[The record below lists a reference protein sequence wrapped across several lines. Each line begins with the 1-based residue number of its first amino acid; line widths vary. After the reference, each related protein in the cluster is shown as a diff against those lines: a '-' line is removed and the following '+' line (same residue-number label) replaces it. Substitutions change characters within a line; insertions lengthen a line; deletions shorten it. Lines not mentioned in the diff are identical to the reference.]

1 MAARGLFTLD
11 SVTRGVLDADVLGG
25 AGTGFIDGASAST
38 GAAVGIVGNIGTV
51 SGTSSAGGTV
61 AGAVGFAGTVAGVST
76 STGTATGTE
85 NDQGVIVGVS
95 VSAGTATGVIA
106 PVGSSAGVS
115 VAVGAATGGPAVV
128 GAVSGVSTSTGSAT
142 GSPDGPTPPPEPD
155 SGAKFYVPEK
165 MRVKATHHAGGAV
178 GKSETR
184 NAVAGVCGR
193 VGNSRGSQS
202 VYGRCGGIRYPS
214 DELLRKW
221 ARTKRDNNE
230 LILLG
235 EM

>member
-11 SVTRGVLDADVLGG
+11 SATRGVLGTDVLGG
-25 AGTGFIDGASAST
+25 AGTGFVEGVSSST
-38 GAAVGIVGNIGTV
+38 GTATGAVGRIGTV

-95 VSAGTATGVIA
+95 VSTGTATGVIA
-106 PVGSSAGVS
+106 TVGSSAGVS
-115 VAVGAATGGPAVV
+115 VAVGAVAGSPATV
-128 GAVSGVSTSTGSAT
+128 GTVSGVSTSTGTAS
-142 GSPDGPTPPPEPD
+142 GSPDGPPPTEPD

-165 MRVKATHHAGGAV
+165 MRVKATHRTGGAV
-178 GKSETR
+178 GKSDTR
-184 NAVAGVCGR
+184 NRITGICAR
-193 VGNSRGSQS
+193 VGYVRGSQS
-202 VYGRCGGIRYPS
+202 VYGRCSGIRYPS
-214 DELLRKW
+214 DELMRKW
-221 ARTKRDNNE
+221 ARTKRDNE
-230 LILLG
+230 DLVLLG

>member
-11 SVTRGVLDADVLGG
+11 SATRGVLGTDVLGG
-25 AGTGFIDGASAST
+25 AGTGFVEGVSSST
-38 GAAVGIVGNIGTV
+38 GTATGAVGRIGTV

-95 VSAGTATGVIA
+95 VSTGTATGVIA
-106 PVGSSAGVS
+106 TVGSSAGVS
-115 VAVGAATGGPAVV
+115 VAVGAVTGGPATV
-128 GAVSGVSTSTGSAT
+128 GTVSGVSTSTGSAS
-142 GSPDGPTPPPEPD
+142 GSPDGPPPPEPD

-165 MRVKATHHAGGAV
+165 MRVKATHRTGGAV
-178 GKSETR
+178 GKSDTR
-184 NAVAGVCGR
+184 NRIAGICAR
-193 VGNSRGSQS
+193 VGYVRGSQS
-202 VYGRCGGIRYPS
+202 VYGRCSGIRYPS
-214 DELLRKW
+214 DELIRKW

>member
-11 SVTRGVLDADVLGG
+11 SATRGVLGTDVLGG
-25 AGTGFIDGASAST
+25 AGTGFVEGVSSST
-38 GAAVGIVGNIGTV
+38 GTATGAVGRIGTV

-85 NDQGVIVGVS
+85 NDQGVVVGVS
-95 VSAGTATGVIA
+95 VSTGTATGVIA
-106 PVGSSAGVS
+106 TVGSSAGVS
-115 VAVGAATGGPAVV
+115 VAVGAVTGGPATV
-128 GAVSGVSTSTGSAT
+128 GTVSGVSTSTGSAS
-142 GSPDGPTPPPEPD
+142 GSPDGPPPPEPD

-165 MRVKATHHAGGAV
+165 MRVKATHRTGGAV
-178 GKSETR
+178 GKSDTR
-184 NAVAGVCGR
+184 NRITGICAR
-193 VGNSRGSQS
+193 VGYVRGSQS
-202 VYGRCGGIRYPS
+202 VYGRCSGIRYPS
-214 DELLRKW
+214 DELIRKW
-221 ARTKRDNNE
+221 ARIKRDNNE

>member
-11 SVTRGVLDADVLGG
+11 SATRGVLGTDVLGG
-25 AGTGFIDGASAST
+25 AGTGFVEGVSSST
-38 GAAVGIVGNIGTV
+38 GTATGAVGRIGTV

-95 VSAGTATGVIA
+95 VSTGTATGVIA
-106 PVGSSAGVS
+106 TVGSSAGVS
-115 VAVGAATGGPAVV
+115 VAVGAVTGGPATV
-128 GAVSGVSTSTGSAT
+128 GTVSGVSTSTGSAS
-142 GSPDGPTPPPEPD
+142 GSPDGPPPPEPD

-165 MRVKATHHAGGAV
+165 MRVKATHRTGGAV
-178 GKSETR
+178 GKSDTR
-184 NAVAGVCGR
+184 NRIAGICAR
-193 VGNSRGSQS
+193 VGYVRGSQS
-202 VYGRCGGIRYPS
+202 VYGRCSGIRYPS

>member
-11 SVTRGVLDADVLGG
+11 SATRGVLGTDVLGG
-25 AGTGFIDGASAST
+25 AGTGFVDGVSSST
-38 GAAVGIVGNIGTV
+38 GTATGAVGRIGTV
-51 SGTSSAGGTV
+51 SGTSSAGGTA

-95 VSAGTATGVIA
+95 VSTGTATGVIA

-115 VAVGAATGGPAVV
+115 VAVGAVTGGPATV
-128 GAVSGVSTSTGSAT
+128 GTVSGVSTSTGTAK
-142 GSPDGPTPPPEPD
+142 GSPDGPPTPPEPD

-165 MRVKATHHAGGAV
+165 MRIKATHHAGGAV
-178 GKSETR
+178 GKSDTR
-184 NAVAGVCGR
+184 NRIAGVCGR
-193 VGNSRGSQS
+193 VGNVRGSQS
-202 VYGRCGGIRYPS
+202 SYGRCSGIRYPS

>member
-11 SVTRGVLDADVLGG
+11 SATRGVLGTDVLGG
-25 AGTGFIDGASAST
+25 AGTGFVDGVSSST
-38 GAAVGIVGNIGTV
+38 GTATGAVGRIGTV

-76 STGTATGTE
+76 SAGTATGTE

-95 VSAGTATGVIA
+95 VSTGTATGVIA
-106 PVGSSAGVS
+106 TVGSSAGVS
-115 VAVGAATGGPAVV
+115 VAVGAVTGGPATV
-128 GAVSGVSTSTGSAT
+128 GTVSGVSTSTGSAS
-142 GSPDGPTPPPEPD
+142 GSPDGPPPPEPD

-165 MRVKATHHAGGAV
+165 MRVKATHHTGGAV
-178 GKSETR
+178 GKSQTR
-184 NAVAGVCGR
+184 NAVTGICAR
-193 VGNSRGSQS
+193 VGYVRGSQS
-202 VYGRCGGIRYPS
+202 VYGRCSGIRYPS
-214 DELLRKW
+214 DELIRKW